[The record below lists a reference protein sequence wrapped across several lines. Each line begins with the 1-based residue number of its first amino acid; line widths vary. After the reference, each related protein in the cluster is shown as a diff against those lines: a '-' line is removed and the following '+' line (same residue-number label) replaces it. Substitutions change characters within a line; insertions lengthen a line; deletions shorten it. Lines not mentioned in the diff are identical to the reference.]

1 MRKSIVLVFFVVQAL
16 FAQKN
21 ANTPSF
27 EVRFFR
33 GNVLPHTPDLYHLQ
47 GHPEGIQF
55 HYNLQTH
62 GAQEWHAAY
71 NYPSYGVYLLYQD
84 FNNRFL
90 GHSWAAGTYFR
101 FNFLKRHLQV
111 QTAAGVA
118 YMNQPYDKVTNSKN
132 KAFGSTLLANI
143 NIGLEYHQPLFHNQM
158 DVSAGLLFTHYS
170 NGRSKSPN
178 SGINTYGLTIGL
190 AYNLQKPVS
199 NSPDTT
205 KVKTNYREK
214 LHYNFVFR
222 TGFNES
228 SVINSGR
235 HPLYHLGAYIDKRLN
250 RKSGVQLGADLFLTQ
265 SFKDFIKYKS
275 AAYPEDHIDPNTDYK
290 RAGIF
295 AGYELYINRLS
306 LEAQVGYYFY
316 DPLHNE
322 IPLYDRIGLKYYWT
336 PKVFSAL
343 SLKTHMFLAEAIE
356 FGLGIRL

>member
-1 MRKSIVLVFFVVQAL
+1 MRKSIVLVFLIVQAV

-21 ANTPSF
+21 TNTASL
-27 EVRFFR
+27 EVSYFR
-33 GNVLPHTPDLYHLQ
+33 GNVMPHTPDLYHLQ
-47 GHPEGIQF
+47 GHPEGVF
-55 HYNLQTH
+55 LAYHWQTH
-62 GAQEWHAAY
+62 GAKEWHNAY
-71 NYPSYGVYLLYQD
+71 NFPAYGAYLLYQD

-90 GHSWAAGTYFR
+90 GHSWAVGGYYDFEFFFPRLTV
-101 FNFLKRHLQV
+101 K
-111 QTAAGVA
+111 TAAGVA

-143 NIGLEYHQPLFHNQM
+143 NIGLQYRQPLFHNQM
-158 DVSAGLLFTHYS
+158 ALSTGLLFTHYS

-178 SGINTYGLTIGL
+178 SGINTYGLHLGL
-190 AYNLQKPVS
+190 AYNLDKPRANAV
-199 NSPDTT
+199 DTT
-205 KVKTNYREK
+205 NVRTNYREK
-214 LHYNFVFR
+214 IHYNFVFR

-235 HPLYHLGAYIDKRLN
+235 HPLYHLGAYIDKRLT

-275 AAYPEDHIDPNTDYK
+275 AAFPEDHIDPNTDYK
-290 RAGIF
+290 RAGLF
-295 AGYELYINRLS
+295 VGYEMYINRMS

-322 IPLYDRIGLKYYWT
+322 IPVYDRIGLKYYWT
-336 PKVFSAL
+336 PKVYSAL

-356 FGLGIRL
+356 FGIGIRL